1 MGGRGGEAGRGVL
14 GCVPVKDAAVV
25 RVIQRRTGRKGLWWR
40 RSAAAVSLGMVG
52 FAGGGCEAAGAA
64 GAAVTADKAAG
75 AAVGVAAATVE
86 ATAMLIGAT
95 GELLLDIVTLGN
107 NGETNQ
113 PTGEL
118 TLEEGRKLVSDIQ
131 KNPNRIN
138 TLTDRERRFLAK
150 ATAAANNNKERRRR

>member
-1 MGGRGGEAGRGVL
+1 M
-14 GCVPVKDAAVV
+14 
-25 RVIQRRTGRKGLWWR
+25 
-40 RSAAAVSLGMVG
+40 
-52 FAGGGCEAAGAA
+52 
-64 GAAVTADKAAG
+64 TADKAAG

-95 GELLLDIVTLGN
+95 GDLLLDIVTLGN
-107 NGETNQ
+107 NGESNE

-118 TLEEGRKLVSDIQ
+118 TLDEGRKLVSDIQ